1 MKRKQQ
7 GGLLPVTKFR
17 EILRLHEMGY
27 SQCQIA
33 QSCTVARATVQDYI
47 RRATAKNL
55 SYAQLNQ
62 LSDSEAHQLLGKGKR
77 KSEPSAD
84 PIDFGTVDVELQRK
98 GVTLALVWQ
107 EGLDKEQWS
116 CSYATFC
123 RRYNQWRVRHQLSMR
138 QVYKG
143 GEKLFVD
150 YCGLTMPLGNRE
162 TGELTAAQIFVAC
175 LGASNYTYAEATPS
189 QDLPHWIGAHQRAL
203 AFFGGVP
210 SCIVPDNLKSGVTD
224 PCRYEPGINPSYQEF
239 AEHYGVAIVPAR
251 PYKPRDKAKVEK
263 AVQEVERQL
272 LAPLRHEHFST
283 LTDLNAAITIRV
295 KHLNERVMHGY
306 GVSRQVLFEQV
317 DKPALGPL
325 PMQPF
330 VFARWKPAKVNLD
343 YHLEVERHY
352 YSVPYWFV
360 QREVRVKITE
370 QLVEIFHDG
379 KRIACHERSRLA
391 HRHTTLS
398 EHMPPEHW
406 AYKRQSKERFI
417 AWAQQVGV
425 QTTRQVEAMF
435 ERKEHEEQ
443 AFRAIRGLQSLSTHY
458 GSARLEAACHRANVF
473 GIVSLR
479 RIRSMLQTQMDK
491 DLLPIEQP
499 VVPVIEHAN
508 VRGSQYYR

>member
-33 QSCTVARATVQDYI
+33 QSCAVARSTVQDYI

-55 SYAQLNQ
+55 SYAELNQ
-62 LSDSEAHQLLGKGKR
+62 LSDSEAHQLLGKGKQ
-77 KSEPSAD
+77 KSEQSTD
-84 PIDFGTVDVELQRK
+84 PIDFASVNVELQHK
-98 GVTLALVWQ
+98 GVTLALMWQ

-138 QVYKG
+138 QVHKG

-150 YCGLTMPLGNRE
+150 YCGLTMPLVNLE
-162 TGELTAAQIFVAC
+162 TGDITTAQIFVAC
-175 LGASNYTYAEATPS
+175 LGASNYTYAEATAS
-189 QDLPHWIGAHQRAL
+189 QELPHWIGSHQRAL
-203 AFFGGVP
+203 AFLGGVP
-210 SCIVPDNLKSGVTD
+210 HCIVPDNLKSGVSD

-239 AEHYGVAIVPAR
+239 AEHYRVAIVPAR
-251 PYKPRDKAKVEK
+251 PYRPRDKAKVEK
-263 AVQEVERQL
+263 AVQEVERQI
-272 LAPLRHEHFST
+272 LAPLRHERFSG
-283 LTDLNAAITIRV
+283 LNLLNAAIAQRL
-295 KHLNERVMHGY
+295 KDLNQRVMQGY

-317 DKPALGPL
+317 DKPALAPL
-325 PMQPF
+325 PTQPF
-330 VFARWKPAKVNLD
+330 IFARWKQAKVNLD
-343 YHLEVERHY
+343 YHIEVERHY

-360 QREVRVKITE
+360 QREVRVKMTE
-370 QLVEIFHDG
+370 QMIEIFHDG
-379 KRIACHERSRLA
+379 QRIAAHERSQLA

-435 ERKEHEEQ
+435 ERKDHEEQ
-443 AFRAIRGLQSLSTHY
+443 AFRTVRGLQSLSTHY

-491 DLLPIEQP
+491 DPLPVESP
-499 VVPVIEHAN
+499 VVPVVEHAN
-508 VRGSQYYR
+508 VRGSQYYH

>member
-7 GGLLPVTKFR
+7 GGLLSVAKFR
-17 EILRLHEMGY
+17 EILRLHELGY

-33 QSCTVARATVQDYI
+33 QSCAVARSTVQDYI

-55 SYAQLNQ
+55 NYAQLSQ
-62 LSDSEAHQLLGKGKR
+62 LSDSEVHQLLGKGR
-77 KSEPSAD
+77 QKSGQREEE
-84 PIDFGTVDVELQRK
+84 IDFAAVDVEVQRK

-107 EGLDKEQWS
+107 EGLDKEQWN

-150 YCGLTMPLGNRE
+150 YCGVTVPLVNRDSGE
-162 TGELTAAQIFVAC
+162 TTTAQIFVAC

-189 QDLPHWIGAHQRAL
+189 QALPHWIGAHQRAL
-203 AFFGGVP
+203 AFLGGVP
-210 SCIVPDNLKSGVTD
+210 QCIVPDNLKAGVTD

-263 AVQEVERQL
+263 AVQEVERQV
-272 LAPLRHEHFST
+272 LAPLRHEPFSN
-283 LTDLNAAITIRV
+283 LSELNAAIAERL
-295 KHLNERVMHGY
+295 HRLNDRVMRGY
-306 GVSRQVLFEQV
+306 GVSRRVLFEQV
-317 DKPALGPL
+317 DQPALAPL
-325 PMQPF
+325 PVQPF
-330 VFARWKPAKVNLD
+330 VFAQWKAAKVNLD
-343 YHLEVERHY
+343 YHIEVDRHY

-360 QREVRVKITE
+360 QQPVQVKISE
-370 QLVEIFHDG
+370 QMIEVFHDG
-379 KRIACHERSRLA
+379 KRITVHERSRLP
-391 HRHTTLS
+391 HRHTTLPD
-398 EHMPPEHW
+398 HMPPEHW
-406 AYKRQSKERFI
+406 AYKRQSKERFV
-417 AWAQQVGV
+417 AWAQQVGI

-435 ERKEHEEQ
+435 EGKDHQEQ
-443 AFRAIRGLQSLSTHY
+443 AFRTVRGLQSLATQY
-458 GSARLEAACHRANVF
+458 GTARLEDACHRANVF

-491 DLLPIEQP
+491 EPLPVEAP
-499 VVPVIEHAN
+499 EVPAVEHSN